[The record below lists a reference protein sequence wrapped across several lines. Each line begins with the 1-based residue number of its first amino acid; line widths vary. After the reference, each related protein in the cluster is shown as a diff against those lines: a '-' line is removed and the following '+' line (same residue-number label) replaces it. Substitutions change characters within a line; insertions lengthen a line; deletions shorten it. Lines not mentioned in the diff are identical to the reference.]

1 MCTKDEE
8 REPLQPDGNNKD
20 VKVITTIFFCKSES
34 EIVSLKSES
43 EMVFKKKWSSGDKR
57 TDRRFDK
64 AGPGW

>member
-43 EMVFKKKWSSGDKR
+43 EKVFLKKMVTR
-57 TDRRFDK
+57 
-64 AGPGW
+64 